1 MQIAEWMANE
11 LTEEMGM
18 TRKLLAKI
26 PHDKL
31 NWQPAAD
38 LHTIGWNAAHLV
50 EIISWVP
57 GILTQAEWG
66 HRSRGRRTVRHASSR
81 KYATAPGAFRRQPTP
96 GHGGF
101 AWSSRYRDE
110 PTLVAQNGRPNPVYD
125 EQGRLPAEMGLQP
138 LGSSSR
144 RLGNLLA
151 TFRGASHLGLRR
163 VTRRPRSQR

>member
-57 GILTQAEWG
+57 GILTQAEWDI
-66 HRSRGRRTVRHASSR
+66 
-81 KYATAPGAFRRQPTP
+81 APVGGEPYVTP
-96 GHGGF
+96 
-101 AWSSRYRDE
+101 
-110 PTLVAQNGRPNPVYD
+110 
-125 EQGRLPAEMGLQP
+125 PAESTQQLLEHFDANQRQAMEALRGVPDTEMSQPWSLKMGGQTLFTMNKGDC
-138 LGSSSR
+138 LRKWVFSHSAHHRGV
-144 RLGNLLA
+144 LA
-151 TFRGASHLGLRR
+151 TYLRLSGVP
-163 VTRRPRSQR
+163 VTSVYEE